1 MAINRYDVPA
11 QDNYFNTFVQL
22 PYAELMNTVQARQ
35 AQVDQAQAQMD
46 QAYEQSQLLKY
57 IPNSED
63 EKKIRETQAFMSD
76 WAQKYMGQDMSDP
89 IIRRQAMHE
98 YRSKLNRP
106 LIQDIQESHSAWAK
120 NQEVKRKYQAEGKYN
135 ELLDEDP
142 ATGYST
148 ERNSIYG
155 HMTPAQL
162 DVRPAAEQYFNNL
175 KDSLIYDA
183 NGNPLKDA
191 DGYNIIGVNRGD
203 ISRVVNERWRD
214 FADTAE
220 GRQSILLYARRNG
233 IDPKA
238 LKPEQIKE
246 IARQT
251 LMDVGEEYIRTDI
264 TGSRTPEWAAKGS
277 GSDDERLGYT
287 TMDQTVRDD
296 DKFDP
301 MGLGKM
307 SFGENGELYEI
318 PFHSSYRP
326 TPGGG
331 AYKVETTPQ
340 QLARSQKMK
349 QENQLK
355 LQQVREQIPA
365 LANLNDKDTYTAYR
379 ELIKDG
385 KAFPDLPKI
394 DGLTDTARTGFAN
407 YLASTLLDRNMMVRD
422 DLGSSELSKIT
433 EDGRGSVLSDLGWS
447 YDDFRTALMEFASGK
462 SSGVTVS
469 SLSQNGPEAG
479 MLMLE
484 VNDKSRKG
492 GGKGKPRKVLVT
504 LNNEI
509 TSIMSPLNEVY
520 DNVRNFKE
528 GLVPIGYDQA
538 TGRQAAVQTIP
549 KPAKNEQTGKWE
561 YNYELRQGWI
571 DESGQFVPIMDERG
585 NPLKTTMQQLEK
597 YQMKELERK
606 NIVNSNITATTPT
619 KGGY

>member
-46 QAYEQSQLLKY
+46 QAYEQSQSLKY

-76 WAQKYMGQDMSDP
+76 WSNKYYMQDMSDP

-120 NQEVKRKYQAEGKYN
+120 NQETKRKYQAEGKYN

-148 ERNSIYG
+148 ERNSIYR

-175 KDSLIYDA
+175 KDSLLYDA

-277 GSDDERLGYT
+277 GSDNEESWRPTTNEIPLRSDGEADPLGLGYINFKG
-287 TMDQTVRDD
+287 DD
-296 DKFDP
+296 VYMAAGPTHDP
-301 MGLGKM
+301 MVTYGWETPQKDIDKINKAVGEQKLKLEQVRNTFPQLAGLPDRETYNAYKDLAKDV
-307 SFGENGELYEI
+307 SAFGDLPRLN
-318 PFHSSYRP
+318 P
-326 TPGGG
+326 TP
-331 AYKVETTPQ
+331 E
-340 QLARSQKMK
+340 
-349 QENQLK
+349 
-355 LQQVREQIPA
+355 A
-365 LANLNDKDTYTAYR
+365 LTS
-379 ELIKDG
+379 I
-385 KAFPDLPKI
+385 
-394 DGLTDTARTGFAN
+394 
-407 YLASTLLDRNMMVRD
+407 ASTLASSMVGRNIMVRD
-422 DLGSSELSKIT
+422 AHGESRLSKID
-433 EDGRGSVLSDLGWS
+433 EDDRDSAIRDLGWKWE
-447 YDDFRTALMEFASGK
+447 DLKTEFYKVSTGK
-462 SSGVTVS
+462 ESSVS
-469 SLSQNGPEAG
+469 IAGIAQNGPEAG
-479 MLMLE
+479 MVMVE
-484 VNDKSRKG
+484 IPDKSRKG
-492 GGKGKPRKVLVT
+492 GGKGKPRTVYISS
-504 LNNEI
+504 NNEFKEI
-509 TSIMSPLNEVY
+509 TTPLNEVY
-520 DNVRNFKE
+520 NNVKNFKE
-528 GLVPIGYDQA
+528 GVVPLPIESSNGLQVVIK
-538 TGRQAAVQTIP
+538 TVPKAV
-549 KPAKNEQTGKWE
+549 KNDKGVWE
-561 YNYELRQGWI
+561 YDYELQEGWVTP
-571 DESGQFVPIMDERG
+571 DGSFVPNYNNDGSIKKASMDQ
-585 NPLKTTMQQLEK
+585 LKEYQWNQLINSK
-597 YQMKELERK
+597 LVDSRK
-606 NIVNSNITATTPT
+606 DYSPKA
-619 KGGY
+619 KQGLGF